1 MVIVCGMQRNAFVL
15 RISCMAL
22 AVLAAGVAEPVH
34 AQVEAGDVVDR
45 PSLRRFVKAA
55 RDEVVEKVGQA
66 TEDEVYDFLDVNFR
80 PVGRWHRGSIYM
92 GVILAQEGPDRGTSF
107 FHAVSQEIEGDNL
120 LALVDK
126 NGVRIVEEL
135 LDDAG
140 KDFTEYYYDNPDV
153 EGDEKDGSLKVAW
166 GEEIDIAGR
175 NYVIGSGF
183 YPDTAVPVA
192 PPAALLVLAAL
203 LAASAAHLRRRQRP

>member
-34 AQVEAGDVVDR
+34 AQVAAGDVVDR
-45 PSLRRFVKAA
+45 PSLRRFVEAA
-55 RDEVVEKVGQA
+55 RDEVLEKVGQA
-66 TEDEVYDFLDVNFR
+66 TGDEAYAFLDKEFR
-80 PVGRWHRGSIYM
+80 PVGRWHQGSIYM
-92 GVILAQEGPDRGTSF
+92 GVILAEDPGRGTSF
-107 FHAVSQEIEGDNL
+107 FHAVSPDIEGDNL

-153 EGDEKDGSLKVAW
+153 DGDEEDGSLKVAW

-175 NYVIGSGF
+175 KYVIGSGF

-203 LAASAAHLRRRQRP
+203 LAASAARLRRRQRP